1 MKNDQILIQA
11 IKKVCLD
18 KKTPGFVKHIL
29 TDATK
34 SYFSESINL
43 VYTKPELGDLCHSI
57 KNINEEYK
65 ILNNSIICENVQ
77 LVDAIMTK
85 GEFIGTVFHNIP
97 INMLSKN

>member
-1 MKNDQILIQA
+1 MDQ
-11 IKKVCLD
+11 
-18 KKTPGFVKHIL
+18 KTPGFIKHIL

-34 SYFSESINL
+34 AYFSENMNL
-43 VYTKPELGDLCHSI
+43 IYVAPKVGDLCHSV

-65 ILNNSIICENVQ
+65 ILNNSIICEKVQ

-97 INMLSKN
+97 ITMLCKN